1 MKIKVLFIL
10 FLTIVSCKPQNKSEI
25 SLKDFKISEKSKALF
40 PYQNKEDKLIFKDS
54 LGNKITYAIVN
65 FRNYNRAKETTIPS
79 VETENKKTTL
89 KFTKEY
95 QEISLET
102 NSDVL
107 QDFFFELET
116 EFNLKEALDFT
127 EYDCMAFYRG
137 GGSTT
142 GLITDIKSAEDSYI
156 LNSQPKNKEQIIING
171 TTYKNLLEV
180 KNSDIIDFYY
190 SLEKGIIAINEYR
203 DNRKPKYWV
212 LDSIIYKN

>member
-10 FLTIVSCKPQNKSEI
+10 ILTIVSCKQQKQSGLNLE
-25 SLKDFKISEKSKALF
+25 DFKISEKSKALF
-40 PYQNKEDKLIFKDS
+40 PYQNKENQLIFKDS
-54 LGNKITYAIVN
+54 LGNKITYDIVN
-65 FRNYNRAKETTIPS
+65 FSNYNRSKETTIPS
-79 VETENKKTTL
+79 EETDNKKTTL

-95 QEISLET
+95 QEISLKT
-102 NSDVL
+102 SSDVL

-116 EFNLKEALDFT
+116 EFYLKEALDFT
-127 EYDCMAFYRG
+127 EHDRMAFYRG

-142 GLITDIKSAEDSYI
+142 GLITDIKSADPNI
-156 LNSQPKNKEQIIING
+156 MNSQPKNKEQIVING
-171 TTYKNLLEV
+171 NTYKNLLEV

-212 LDSIIYKN
+212 LDSIIYKE

>member
-10 FLTIVSCKPQNKSEI
+10 ILTIVSCKQQKQSGLNLE
-25 SLKDFKISEKSKALF
+25 DFKISEKSKALF
-40 PYQNKEDKLIFKDS
+40 PYQNKENQLIFKDS
-54 LGNKITYAIVN
+54 LGNKITYDIVN
-65 FRNYNRAKETTIPS
+65 FSNYNRSKETTIPS
-79 VETENKKTTL
+79 EETDNKKTTL

-95 QEISLET
+95 QEISLKT
-102 NSDVL
+102 SSDVL

-116 EFNLKEALDFT
+116 KFYLKEALDFT
-127 EYDCMAFYRG
+127 EHDRMAFYRG

-142 GLITDIKSAEDSYI
+142 GLITDIKSADPNI
-156 LNSQPKNKEQIIING
+156 MNSQPKNKEQIVING
-171 TTYKNLLEV
+171 NTYKNLLEV

-212 LDSIIYKN
+212 LDSIIYKE

>member
-10 FLTIVSCKPQNKSEI
+10 ILTIVSCKQQKQSGLNLE
-25 SLKDFKISEKSKALF
+25 DFKISEKSKALF
-40 PYQNKEDKLIFKDS
+40 PYQNKENQLIFKDS
-54 LGNKITYAIVN
+54 LGNKITYDIVN
-65 FRNYNRAKETTIPS
+65 FSNYNRSKETTIPS
-79 VETENKKTTL
+79 EETDNKKTTL

-95 QEISLET
+95 QEISLKT
-102 NSDVL
+102 SSDVL

-116 EFNLKEALDFT
+116 KFYLKEALDFT
-127 EYDCMAFYRG
+127 EHDRMAFYRG

-142 GLITDIKSAEDSYI
+142 GLITDIKSADPNI
-156 LNSQPKNKEQIIING
+156 MNSQPKNKEEIIING
-171 TTYKNLLEV
+171 NTYKNLLEV

-212 LDSIIYKN
+212 LDSIIYKE

>member
-10 FLTIVSCKPQNKSEI
+10 ILTIVSCKQQKQSGLNLE
-25 SLKDFKISEKSKALF
+25 DFKISEKSKALF
-40 PYQNKEDKLIFKDS
+40 PYQNKENQLIFKDS
-54 LGNKITYAIVN
+54 LGNKITYDIVN
-65 FRNYNRAKETTIPS
+65 FSNYNRSKETTIPS
-79 VETENKKTTL
+79 EETENKKTTL

-95 QEISLET
+95 QEISLKT
-102 NSDVL
+102 SSDVL

-116 EFNLKEALDFT
+116 KFYLKEALDFT
-127 EYDCMAFYRG
+127 EHDRMAFYRG

-142 GLITDIKSAEDSYI
+142 GLITDIKSADPNI
-156 LNSQPKNKEQIIING
+156 INSQPKNKEEIIING
-171 TTYKNLLEV
+171 NTYKNLLEV

-212 LDSIIYKN
+212 LDSIIYKE